1 MVCPACH
8 SRAKAGSRFCR
19 LCGQNLSQPVSTL
32 QSSAGQAAPPERAL
46 SLDDRPRHLQ
56 RYVPQHL
63 ADKILANRGRLE
75 GERKLV
81 TVLFADIAGYTML
94 GEQLGEEALFR
105 MMDDLYERFIHEVHR
120 YEGTVNELTGD
131 GIVAFFGAP
140 LAVEQAPQ
148 RAVRAA
154 FALHETM
161 AQISARFERQRGI
174 RVQLRVGINTG
185 PVIVGSIGNDL
196 RMDYKAVGSTV
207 NLAARMEQTAAP
219 GTIQITAQ
227 TYKLVEGYFDCED
240 QGLVAVKGA
249 TSKVRVYRV
258 TGEGA
263 GRARIDVARERG
275 FTRLVGRDRELE
287 LLRHCFDLVQD
298 RRGQAIS
305 IIGDAGLGKSRLL
318 YECRQLL
325 AGESLTWLDGRCSP
339 YGTALAY
346 LPIIELLKQHFRID
360 ASDSDTDIEGKVHR
374 GLAEYNLDAD
384 ALAPYLL
391 HVLAAEDSMPSGIS
405 PEALKRRIFE
415 ALQTLVIAIASHRPL
430 VVALEDLHWV
440 DKTTEEWLTA
450 LLDRIAG
457 ARVLLVCTYRPDFVS
472 AWSRKSYHNVVTL
485 TRLGPQDSYRML
497 TSLLGTARIP
507 DNLARLVLDKAE
519 GVPFFLEE
527 LVHALRE
534 TGAIALDQGEWRLSA
549 DAAALQVPDTV
560 HDVLMARIDRLPE
573 GAKRVLQIG
582 AVIGREFGWE
592 LLHEVSGLS
601 EGELTGQVTALT
613 HAELIYARGLPP
625 RLTYIFKHAL
635 TQEAA
640 YRSLLTAQRQAL
652 HHQVGVTL
660 EALFPDRLEE
670 YYGQLAHHFL
680 EAAQPDEID
689 KAIAYARLAGERSMA
704 LPAYAEAV
712 RFYQMALDALAN
724 QAVIDEAQ
732 CCELLLALGVA
743 QRKAGEN
750 VQALDTLQRA
760 ADSAQRLKSCETLAR
775 VAIEF
780 ERATLTGKLPP
791 DPTVPLLEEV
801 LSSADEIDEALQAQ
815 VLGCLARALLFTGA
829 AEPAAAYAQR
839 AVEIARRVGDPGV
852 LASNLEKLL
861 HQPWRPEESEGR
873 LAYATEM
880 LQRAEQANSAEFICS
895 GYQWRVILLLE
906 LGRSQEADAAIVT
919 LAQEAEKLQEPFYF
933 YINAV
938 HRTTQALLTGR
949 FGEAERLAL
958 HAFALGQRMQIESLD
973 GTFGLHM
980 FTIRREQGR
989 LTEVEPALRHFMQ
1002 QQGAA
1007 VAWQPGLALLYS
1019 ELGREREARA
1029 AFEHLAQHD
1038 FANLPRDA
1046 LWVGCITYLAEVCA
1060 FLGDAARAATLYQLL
1075 LPYAGHAVLV
1085 GSAVACYG
1093 AASRY
1098 LGLLATTMARW
1109 DEAEQH
1115 FKDALAMNTRMG
1127 ARPWLAHTQH
1137 DYATMLL
1144 ARNRPGDADQA
1155 ATLLHEALT
1164 TAQELDMRALAD
1176 RLTANA
1182 DQHPSAPASLDLD
1195 DLSPREVDVLRL
1207 LAAGK
1212 SNREIADTLYISLN
1226 TVATHVRNILA
1237 KTSSANRTEAAAYAM
1252 RCGLTDVR

>member
-1 MVCPACH
+1 MVCPACN

-19 LCGQNLSQPVSTL
+19 LCGQNLSQPL
-32 QSSAGQAAPPERAL
+32 SAPLSPTEQAALPGRVL
-46 SLDDRPRHLQ
+46 SLDDKLQQLQ
-56 RYVPQHL
+56 RYIPQHL

-81 TVLFADIAGYTML
+81 TVLFADIAGYTAL
-94 GEQLGEEALFR
+94 GEQLGEEALFT

-148 RAVRAA
+148 RAVRT
-154 FALHETM
+154 ALALQDTT
-161 AQISARFERQRGI
+161 AQISARLERQRDV

-219 GTIQITAQ
+219 GTIQVTAQ

-240 QGLVAVKGA
+240 QGLVTVKGA
-249 TSKVRVYRV
+249 ASKVRVYRV
-258 TGEGA
+258 MGERD
-263 GRARIDVARERG
+263 GRARIDVAHERG
-275 FTRLVGRDRELE
+275 FTRLVGRDRELD
-287 LLRHCFDLVQD
+287 LLRHCFDLARD
-298 RRGQAIS
+298 GRGQAIS

-325 AGESLTWLDGRCSP
+325 ASASLTWLDGRCSP

-346 LPIIELLKQHFRID
+346 LPVIDLLKQHFRID
-360 ASDSDTDIEGKVHR
+360 ASDSDTDIQEKVHR
-374 GLAEYNLDAD
+374 GLAGYDLDA
-384 ALAPYLL
+384 AAIAPYLL
-391 HVLAAEDSMPSGIS
+391 HVLAAEDSMPTGIS
-405 PEALKRRIFE
+405 PEALKRHIFE
-415 ALQTLVIAIASHRPL
+415 ALQALVIAIASHRPL
-430 VVALEDLHWV
+430 VITLEDLHWV
-440 DKTTEEWLTA
+440 DHTTEEFITV

-472 AWSRKSYHNVVTL
+472 AWSRRSYHSVITL
-485 TRLGPQDSYRML
+485 TRLGPQDSSRML
-497 TSLLGTARIP
+497 TSLLGTTRVH

-534 TGAIALDQGEWRLSA
+534 TGAMTLHQGEWRLTT
-549 DAAALQVPDTV
+549 DDTTLQVPATV
-560 HDVLMARIDRLPE
+560 HEVLMARIDRLPE

-601 EGELTGQVTALT
+601 ERELTEQVTALT

-625 RLTYIFKHAL
+625 RLMYIFKHAL

-652 HHQVGVTL
+652 HHQIAVTL

-680 EAAQPDEID
+680 EAAQPDEVD
-689 KAIAYARLAGERSMA
+689 KAITYARLAGERSMA
-704 LPAYAEAV
+704 LPAYVEAV
-712 RFYQMALDALAN
+712 SFYHMAVEALEH
-724 QAVIDEAQ
+724 QEVVDEAQ
-732 CCELLLALGVA
+732 RCELLLALAEA
-743 QRKAGEN
+743 QRKAGEPMR
-750 VQALDTLQRA
+750 ALDTLQRA
-760 ADSAQRLKSCETLAR
+760 AASARRLESIEILAR
-775 VAIEF
+775 IAIAS
-780 ERATLTGKLPP
+780 ERATIMGKLPVE
-791 DPTVPLLEEV
+791 PTVHLLEEV
-801 LSSADEIDEALQAQ
+801 LRSPDEIHEALQAK
-815 VLGCLARALLFTGA
+815 VLGCLAKTLLFTGA
-829 AEPAAAYAQR
+829 SEQAAAYAQR
-839 AVEIARRVGDPGV
+839 AVEVARRIGDPDV
-852 LASNLEKLL
+852 LAFNLEVLL
-861 HQPWRPEESEGR
+861 HQPWGPEESEER

-880 LQRAEQANSAEFICS
+880 LQLAAQANNEELICDAH
-895 GYQWRVILLLE
+895 QWRAILLFE
-906 LGRSQEADAAIVT
+906 LGDSQEADAAIVT
-919 LAQEAEKLQEPFYF
+919 HAHVTETLQEPIYF
-933 YINAV
+933 YINAL
-938 HRTTQALLTGR
+938 HRTAQALLQGR
-949 FGEAERLAL
+949 FVEAERLAL
-958 HAFALGQRMQIESLD
+958 HAYTLGQRAQIESLD

-989 LTEVEPALRHFMQ
+989 LTEVEPALKHFMQ

-1007 VAWQPGLALLYS
+1007 AAWQPGLALLYS
-1019 ELGREREARA
+1019 ELGRKREARA
-1029 AFEHLAQHD
+1029 AFEHLAQHN
-1038 FANLPRDA
+1038 FANLPHDS

-1075 LPYAGHAVLV
+1075 LPYAGRAVVV
-1085 GSAVACYG
+1085 GGYGACYG

-1098 LGLLATTMARW
+1098 LGLLAATMARW
-1109 DEAEQH
+1109 DEAAQH
-1115 FKDALAMNTRMG
+1115 FQDALAMNTTMR

-1144 ARNRPGDADQA
+1144 ARNQPGDADKA
-1155 ATLLHEALT
+1155 ASLLHEALT
-1164 TAQELDMRALAD
+1164 TARELGMRALEHRITTGAD
-1176 RLTANA
+1176 P
-1182 DQHPSAPASLDLD
+1182 HPPSPAPLDLD
-1195 DLSPREVDVLRL
+1195 DISPREVDVLRL

-1212 SNREIADTLYISLN
+1212 SNREIADTLCISLN

-1237 KTSSANRTEAAAYAM
+1237 KTGSANRTEAAAYAM
-1252 RCGLTDVR
+1252 RCGLTDKI